1 VKWLAAAA
9 GVLAAGGISLLLF
22 GARDEPATPA
32 ARQPAPAIA
41 SAAPAPRVAVPPP
54 ASRIEPPPGVTLQ
67 GVLLRG
73 AQGAQSQALLTVDGR
88 QQSYAIGDS
97 VKAGWTVQA
106 IREQQVVLANGSAST
121 AIGVAAPTPDAAA
134 PEQRGATT
142 PVAAAAAPRLPGFV
156 PSAAAPL
163 SDAGASERNRRFL
176 DAVQAKERTRQ

>member
-9 GVLAAGGISLLLF
+9 GVLVAGGISLLF
-22 GARDEPATPA
+22 IGTRDDPATPG
-32 ARQPAPAIA
+32 ARQPTPAIA
-41 SAAPAPRVAVPPP
+41 SAAPTPRAAVPPP
-54 ASRIEPPPGVTLQ
+54 ASRIEPPAGVTLQ

-73 AQGAQSQALLTVDGR
+73 AQGAQSQALLTVDGQ

-121 AIGVAAPTPDAAA
+121 AIGVATATRDAAA
-134 PEQRGATT
+134 PEQRGVTMPATAT
-142 PVAAAAAPRLPGFV
+142 AAARLPGFV

-176 DAVQAKERTRQ
+176 DAVQAKAKARQ